1 MNVGRSV
8 DEFFRQLAKDDK
20 EFAILVEQAEKELQK
35 EIDDRLLV
43 DDDFRK
49 LYESEQKRM
58 YGK

>member
-1 MNVGRSV
+1 MGRSV
-8 DEFFRQLAKDDK
+8 DEFFNQLMKDDK
-20 EFAILVEQAEKELQK
+20 EFAILVEQAEKELEK
-35 EIDDRLLV
+35 EVKDRTLV

>member
-1 MNVGRSV
+1 MTTTDGVEEIFKR
-8 DEFFRQLAKDDK
+8 LAKNDK
-20 EFAILVEQAEKELQK
+20 EFAILVEQAEKELEK
-35 EIDDRLLV
+35 EVKDRTLV

>member
-1 MNVGRSV
+1 MGRSV
-8 DEFFRQLAKDDK
+8 DEFFNQLMKDDK
-20 EFAILVEQAEKELQK
+20 EFAILVEQAEKELEK
-35 EIDDRLLV
+35 EVDDRLLV

>member
-1 MNVGRSV
+1 MTTDGVEEIFKR
-8 DEFFRQLAKDDK
+8 LAKNDK
-20 EFAILVEQAEKELQK
+20 EFAILVEQAEKELEK
-35 EIDDRLLV
+35 EVKDRTLV